1 MPPSPVQPSLPP
13 LNEAGT
19 AERPIFN
26 DYLKRFLEDPQLED
40 LIETGTALCHFA
52 AASLI
57 PSELVRALKGVVP
70 EGQIMVKCFGAKV
83 SGVGYE
89 TDNVNLFVDDG
100 IYPKT
105 QQSVGVLF
113 TTLLEFF
120 SAHSGDWVLQNS
132 KLCGTWTHLKVKNS
146 CENVYCQISFD
157 SEPYCANTQLIR
169 YFTEHYPPCQKLC
182 YFVQEFSK
190 LAELNFE
197 RNLIV
202 VLSIFYLQIHK
213 ALPTVHQLQRNLDEP
228 TGSTLWPSRF
238 NPIPPS
244 DLKLKPIPNSQDIR
258 RIAHGFFQFYGH
270 KVSFPDYVI
279 CPYDGQVI
287 PRADFAPAHEWRLSQ
302 PRYRTYLEVSQAG
315 QQQQPPERLDIGT
328 AMCVQDLLV
337 LKTNIA
343 TKVTAD
349 ECGKFVRLCRMA
361 DEFYTNNA
369 L

>member
-26 DYLKRFLEDPQLED
+26 DYLKRFLEDPRLED
-40 LIETGTALCHFA
+40 LIETGNALCHFA

-70 EGQIMVKCFGAKV
+70 ESGQVMVKCFGAKV

-105 QQSVGVLF
+105 QQSIDALF
-113 TTLLEFF
+113 TGLMEFF
-120 SAHSGDWVLQNS
+120 SARSEDWVLQNS
-132 KLCGTWTHLKVKNS
+132 KLCGLWTHLKVKNT
-146 CENVYCQISFD
+146 CENIYCQISFD
-157 SEPYCANTQLIR
+157 SEPFCANTRLIR
-169 YFTEHYPPCQKLC
+169 YFTEHYPSCQKLC
-182 YFVQEFSK
+182 YFVQEFAK

-197 RNLIV
+197 RNVIV
-202 VLSIFYLQIHK
+202 VLAIFYLQTQK
-213 ALPTVHQLQRNLDEP
+213 ALPTVHQLQHNLNQ
-228 TGSTLWPSRF
+228 STLWPSAF
-238 NPIPPS
+238 NPLPPTN
-244 DLKLKPIPNSQDIR
+244 LKLKPIPDSQDIR

-270 KVSFPDYVI
+270 KVSFPEYVI
-279 CPYDGQVI
+279 APHDGTVI
-287 PRADFAPAHEWRLSQ
+287 LRSDYTPGNEWRLAQ
-302 PRYRTYLEVSQAG
+302 QRYRTYLEAATSSGHQ
-315 QQQQPPERLDIGT
+315 PERLDVST
-328 AMCVQDLLV
+328 PMCVQDLLV

-361 DEFYTNNA
+361 DEFYTNNG